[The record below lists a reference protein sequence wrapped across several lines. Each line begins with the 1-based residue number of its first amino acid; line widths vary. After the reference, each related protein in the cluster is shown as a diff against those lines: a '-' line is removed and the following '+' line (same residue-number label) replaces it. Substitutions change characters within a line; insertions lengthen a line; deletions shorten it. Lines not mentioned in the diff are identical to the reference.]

1 MMGALRG
8 RDFLSVC
15 DLSAREALQT
25 LELAAQVKKNPGDF
39 ATALTGRVMVM
50 LFEKP
55 SLRTR
60 VTFETGMKTLG
71 GSVVSLAHDMVRMGE
86 REPVR
91 DVARNLERW
100 VQAIISR
107 TFKHST
113 LEELADAA
121 SIPIVNALSDLEHPC
136 QAFAD
141 FQTIRE
147 SFGDSKITVT
157 YVGDGNNVCHSLM
170 LLGAMLGYEF
180 RVAAPE
186 GYRPD
191 EEITRRAEKLG
202 EESGAAVRIGSDPR
216 EMAEGAHVLYTDVW
230 TSMGQEEETKERL
243 AAFQGYQVNSD
254 LVDAASRDV
263 RILHCLPAHRGEE
276 ITDDVI
282 ESPASVVFDQAEN
295 RLHSQKALLL
305 GILGEG

>member
-1 MMGALRG
+1 MMGTLRG

-15 DLSAREALQT
+15 DLTSREAFQT
-25 LELAAQVKKNPGDF
+25 LELAAQVKKTPGDF
-39 ATALTGRVMVM
+39 ARALAGQVVVL

-60 VTFETGMKTLG
+60 VTFETGMMTLG

-100 VQAIISR
+100 VQAVVSR

-113 LEELADAA
+113 LQELADGA

-147 SFGDSKITVT
+147 SFGDSKVT
-157 YVGDGNNVCHSLM
+157 IAYVGDGNNVCHSLM
-170 LLGAMLGYEF
+170 LLGAMLGYEV
-180 RVAAPE
+180 RVAAPD
-186 GYRPD
+186 GYQPND
-191 EEITRRAEKLG
+191 EIAQRAEKIG
-202 EESGAAVRIGSDPR
+202 KESGSVIRIGSDPR
-216 EMAEGAHVLYTDVW
+216 EMADGAHVLYTDVW

-243 AAFQGYQVNSD
+243 AAFQGYQIDSD
-254 LVDAASRDV
+254 LVGAASRDV

-276 ITDDVI
+276 ITDEVI

-305 GILGEG
+305 EILAEG